1 MGKRLTLWILVGLVA
16 GIVVGYVLNAGID
29 DPAQR
34 QQVASYFSVI
44 ADMFLRLIRM
54 IIAPLV
60 FATLVVGI
68 AHLGDTAAIGR
79 IGVRTIGWFIVAG
92 LLSLLL
98 GMAAAAVLQP
108 GASLELTVPAADAA
122 SDVEGAALSS

>member
-1 MGKRLTLWILVGLVA
+1 MGKRLTVWILVGLVA
-16 GIVVGYVLNAGID
+16 GIVVGYALNAGID
-29 DPAQR
+29 DPGQR

-79 IGVRTIGWFIVAG
+79 IGVRTIDWLIVAG

-108 GASLELTVPAADAA
+108 GARSEEHTSELQSPI
-122 SDVEGAALSS
+122 